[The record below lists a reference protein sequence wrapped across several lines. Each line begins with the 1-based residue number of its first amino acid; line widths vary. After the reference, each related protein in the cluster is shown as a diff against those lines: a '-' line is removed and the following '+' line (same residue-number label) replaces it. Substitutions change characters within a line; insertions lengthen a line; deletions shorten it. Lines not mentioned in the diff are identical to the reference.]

1 MISSVFPLDSSS
13 LGNSSLR
20 MGICF
25 HSAFNKCFRISV
37 GGSGRAELIG
47 RNINIYPRALP
58 VVGHDQTACC
68 LNFLYD
74 SLLVTTVHSVV
85 IFLAVPTPVWILED
99 DLIECMSTLT
109 STPVFI

>member
-13 LGNSSLR
+13 LGKSSLR

-25 HSAFNKCFRISV
+25 HSTLNKCFWISV
-37 GGSGRAELIG
+37 GGSERAELIG